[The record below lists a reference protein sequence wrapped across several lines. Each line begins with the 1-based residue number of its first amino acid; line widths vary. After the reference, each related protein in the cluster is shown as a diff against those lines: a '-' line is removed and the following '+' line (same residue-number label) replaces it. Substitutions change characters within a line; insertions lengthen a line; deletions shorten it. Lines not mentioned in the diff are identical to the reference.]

1 MSRLSPAIVLVK
13 NIHCSVPRTDF
24 ADTLI
29 ETGAQLVLQLE
40 GVITPLILRREG
52 IEHYHVVAG
61 YLEYYAALKA
71 REINLSRGET
81 INAFII
87 DPDNEATIIQQIDL
101 FKKTHTMAKKTPQT
115 NDINPAASDLL
126 DKKLQHLGQIAQSMS
141 ELLAT
146 FNSEISEL
154 KANLA
159 TLTSTTPA
167 VTETPTAKEE
177 QPVAKAPTKPA
188 SKSAKKDSAKKT
200 PAKKSTPAK
209 KTVTASEKQEE
220 IQSVESDELTS
231 TANLEWLVQFNALP
245 EKDLISKLTRIK
257 IKGDVIDAILKAR
270 PFNTVVEVEKIKGL
284 GAKTVEKIKKTIG

>member
-29 ETGAQLVLQLE
+29 ETGAQLILQLE

-61 YLEYYAALKA
+61 HLEYYAALKA

-115 NDINPAASDLL
+115 NDINPTTPDLL
-126 DKKLQHLGQIAQSMS
+126 DKQLQNLSQIAQSMA
-141 ELLAT
+141 ELAT
-146 FNSEISEL
+146 TFAIEIREL
-154 KANLA
+154 RTK
-159 TLTSTTPA
+159 LTSTTPA
-167 VTETPTAKEE
+167 ATETLVPTAKEE
-177 QPVAKAPTKPA
+177 QPIAETPTQSASKPTK
-188 SKSAKKDSAKKT
+188 KNSAKKPPVKKSASAKKT
-200 PAKKSTPAK
+200 AS
-209 KTVTASEKQEE
+209 ASEKSDK
-220 IQSVESDELTS
+220 IQLVESVKVAS
-231 TANLEWLVQFNALP
+231 TANVEWLVQLNALS

-270 PFNTVVEVEKIKGL
+270 PFSTVAEVEEIKGL
-284 GAKTVEKIKKTIG
+284 GAKTVEKIEKAIR